1 MDTRQKL
8 IKIGAM
14 LFADKSFSEVS
25 VETVTKKAKVSK
37 GAFYHYFVSKEDFY
51 FQIINEAY
59 KIFQNIFLENEKK
72 MPSDIPRIR
81 IFIESALTF
90 FQREKNL
97 YMVIQNEVN
106 KIVAGKK
113 THFYEFQQKTIAT
126 INSLIANKSDAML
139 PYVIMGL
146 IRSAVVYKVQQD
158 VDENEIFGKLWK
170 YINACLEAK

>member
-8 IKIGAM
+8 IKTGAL

-59 KIFQNIFLENEKK
+59 KIFQNIFIEKEKVMSSDVPKIQVFLEA
-72 MPSDIPRIR
+72 
-81 IFIESALTF
+81 ALTF
-90 FQREKNL
+90 FQKEKNL

-146 IRSAVVYKVQQD
+146 IRSAVIYKVQQND
-158 VDENEIFGKLWK
+158 DDNEIFNKLWK
-170 YINACLEAK
+170 YIKACLEA